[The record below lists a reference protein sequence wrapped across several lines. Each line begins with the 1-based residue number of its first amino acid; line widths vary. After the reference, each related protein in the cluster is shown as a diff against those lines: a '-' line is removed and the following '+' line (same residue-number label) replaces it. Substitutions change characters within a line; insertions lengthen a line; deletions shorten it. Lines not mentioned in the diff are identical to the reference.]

1 MPYSIANPS
10 QESLAP
16 LNNPVVV
23 VNRTIKRHTVIK
35 KHTHEWGQFIYANQG
50 VLAVVTD
57 DCRYVVPSQQGVWV
71 PPEKG
76 HEVSTLSD
84 VELTSFYIDLA
95 CLERLPPTC
104 EVLNVTSF
112 LKTLIIEA
120 KHIPKIFSWSDS
132 SGRLLRLIL
141 DRIASAES
149 VDLQLPFP
157 RDKRLRLILDNML
170 TKTSEHKSIEQW
182 GHEVGA
188 SGRTLS
194 RLFKK
199 ETGMTFSDWKQ
210 RLNTQLAIR
219 QLHEGMLIN
228 QISLDLG
235 YGSTSAF
242 ISMFKKTTGLTPGN
256 YQK

>member
-1 MPYSIANPS
+1 MY
-10 QESLAP
+10 
-16 LNNPVVV
+16 
-23 VNRTIKRHTVIK
+23 KR
-35 KHTHEWGQFIYANQG
+35 Q
-50 VLAVVTD
+50 
-57 DCRYVVPSQQGVWV
+57 
-71 PPEKG
+71 
-76 HEVSTLSD
+76 
-84 VELTSFYIDLA
+84 
-95 CLERLPPTC
+95 TC